1 MSVAGRF
8 LLVSTVV
15 LMLIL
20 LVPIMSATVIIDESG
35 EYITYPGN
43 PVYLSFTVTNT
54 NSMTVSV
61 EIVADTDWDVYISS
75 NNFLL
80 VYSQQSNVY
89 IELTPPVGTA
99 TDRMETV
106 AIIFKETSTL
116 ASEETEFTFDIWLM
130 SEADYYG
137 EPESMEEIVFGDD
150 GIETFDVIL
159 IIVLVAVIAVAAISI
174 RKRFV
179 ADNEW

>member
-1 MSVAGRF
+1 MSGAGRIVVV
-8 LLVSTVV
+8 LAVV
-15 LMLIL
+15 LMLIS
-20 LVPIMSATVIIDESG
+20 LVPIVSATVIIDESG
-35 EYITYPGN
+35 EYLTYPGN
-43 PVYLSFTVTNT
+43 PVYISFTVTNT

-61 EIVADTDWDVYISS
+61 EIVVDTDWDVYISS

-80 VYSQQSNVY
+80 VYSQQSNVD
-89 IELTPPVGTA
+89 IQLTPPAGTA
-99 TDRMETV
+99 VDRMETV
-106 AIIFKETSTL
+106 IITFKEISTL

-130 SEADYYG
+130 SEAEYFG

-159 IIVLVAVIAVAAISI
+159 VIILVAVIAVAVISI

-179 ADNEW
+179 VDNEL